1 MADRLSERIDA
12 LEGEVVAFLRQVAA
26 NSAERRSNRLADLLC
41 EARQKGARDV
51 DRVLPFL
58 RRNQLLA
65 IDREARLSLTPKA
78 RQILGE
84 VDQAGD
90 GHDAA
95 REALREALRRA
106 FQNRNDSAAHIATA
120 HRSQPDRAPLTGDD
134 NSAANTS
141 PKAASAN
148 SEQAREDSSA
158 RARNARD
165 TETRRGESTAQ
176 ARSQEQAP
184 TRNAPSREATRYVRY
199 DAIGEGPLCR
209 VYRGRQSAL
218 GIDVAI
224 KEPLPHA
231 GHLALFSQEAILE
244 RLHER
249 LTLQASLSHPC
260 VVAVLDMDLRSARPG
275 FVLEFC
281 PGGNLR
287 QKLSRRRG
295 VGLDLE
301 EALRVFAQIAHGL
314 AFMHAHGVAHMNL
327 KPENVLFDRF
337 GNAKLTDP
345 GPMRLTCLDG
355 DRGPA
360 RLVIG
365 TGGLDYLRPD
375 NLREDE
381 SRAAPSLEQGFGADL
396 YGAGVLLYEML
407 TGRLPGVRAPLPS
420 ELNKHVPVSLD
431 TIFDRLTTGLEESR
445 FKNTAALFL
454 ALGEAG
460 DLPLRFDAAEVL
472 TRTTATPPENAPGE
486 RSR

>member
-1 MADRLSERIDA
+1 MADRIDA
-12 LEGEVVAFLRQVAA
+12 LEDEVVAFLRQVAA
-26 NSAERRSNRLADLLC
+26 NSAQRRSNRLADLLH
-41 EARQKGARDV
+41 EARQKGAREV

-78 RQILGE
+78 RLLLGE
-84 VDQAGD
+84 AKEGDSAGAGD
-90 GHDAA
+90 DAA
-95 REALREALRRA
+95 RAQLREALRRA
-106 FQNRNDSAAHIATA
+106 FSERGASAAPASPAKAPQGLQTA
-120 HRSQPDRAPLTGDD
+120 RAGDGH
-134 NSAANTS
+134 NG
-141 PKAASAN
+141 AASAI
-148 SEQAREDSSA
+148 SRAVPATGDQTQADNAKDSDSNQGA
-158 RARNARD
+158 LPGGD
-165 TETRRGESTAQ
+165 EVTRLN
-176 ARSQEQAP
+176 P
-184 TRNAPSREATRYVRY
+184 TRPTARYVRY
-199 DAIGEGPLCR
+199 DAIGDGPLCR

-218 GIDVAI
+218 GVDVAI

-231 GHLALFSQEAILE
+231 GHLALFSQEALLE
-244 RLHER
+244 RLQER
-249 LTLQASLSHPC
+249 VLLQASLSHPC
-260 VVAVLDMDLRSARPG
+260 VVAVLDMELHSARPG

-287 QKLSRRRG
+287 QKLANRRG

-314 AFMHAHGVAHMNL
+314 AFMHAHGVAHRNI